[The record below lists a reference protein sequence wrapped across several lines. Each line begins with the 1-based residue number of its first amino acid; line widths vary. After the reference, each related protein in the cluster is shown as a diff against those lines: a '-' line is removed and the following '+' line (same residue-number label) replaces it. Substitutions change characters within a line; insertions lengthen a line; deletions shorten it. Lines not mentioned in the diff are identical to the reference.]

1 MYTIVVIFLII
12 MAFIAIF
19 WRNKKSKDLEKI
31 CASWFQELITR
42 FQERFP
48 DQPFHVD
55 ERDPINIVVPPKHS
69 AVGELRIYDLGTRI
83 TVEINPFLHQDFD
96 FGEGNLDDGRDVV
109 DVLLFLEEI
118 FEDKREFYGRPN
130 ACSDQERGKKP
141 RSFLNKLLF
150 GKTTYVW
157 SGPIEQQ

>member
-1 MYTIVVIFLII
+1 
-12 MAFIAIF
+12 
-19 WRNKKSKDLEKI
+19 
-31 CASWFQELITR
+31 
-42 FQERFP
+42 
-48 DQPFHVD
+48 
-55 ERDPINIVVPPKHS
+55 
-69 AVGELRIYDLGTRI
+69 VGELRIYDLGNRI

-96 FGEGNLDDGRDVV
+96 FMGGNLGEAREALVV

-157 SGPIEQQ
+157 SGPIEEQ